1 MLLPR
6 KTSRISNRS
15 RQGIY
20 SLILPKSFVKSK
32 IFGEILGPFLYDEFI
47 SLIFGLLFCSKL
59 LSGLEKR
66 LEVDDIFPFLYY
78 ST

>member
-1 MLLPR
+1 MALF
-6 KTSRISNRS
+6 S
-15 RQGIY
+15 
-20 SLILPKSFVKSK
+20 PKVLSK
-32 IFGEILGPFLYDEFI
+32 AKFLGRFLGPFLYDEFI

-66 LEVDDIFPFLYY
+66 LEVDDIFPYLYY